1 VKLIE
6 ALASTERLLP
16 FFWGRLPIFDF
27 VVPPATQELPTGQP
41 GALGKRT
48 GPVVWKPHAIVKALW
63 LLPIVVACSSG
74 NAPAVGP
81 AAMGGAKWL
90 SYQYGA
96 ANNAVLPGPR
106 TAVSW
111 HTTLGGK
118 VNGGLSYGD
127 GRIYVDSFD
136 RHLYAL
142 NAKTGRVE
150 WSAPLG
156 GVAMNTPVLADG
168 VVVVG
173 TGTNRVMIDT
183 PNQVLWGRPGG
194 DNVLAFNAMTGAP
207 LWRYPT
213 VGEDMP
219 SAVIVMRSRKDPEV
233 VFSNGDGYVRSL
245 DLITGKKIWKSYLNG
260 VATMSSLESYRG
272 ELFGIENFSISF
284 VFANMNDPTR
294 LRFATKT
301 WAMNANNG
309 QLIWTIPYGSSDSSP
324 SASNGRLFFQTSKL
338 VYPITTGNTLSYSVV
353 YAVDI
358 GSGKVIWKRRSGN
371 GYRSE
376 RGSNEDAIAG
386 AVYKDTYLT
395 SLPFARSFVAYDVR
409 TGKPRW
415 EIKTSAPVKMSPVIT
430 DGKAIFGD
438 TRGILYI
445 VDCKKHKLLKRMQ
458 FPSFFTTS
466 PPIVVGQTLY
476 IANNKTL
483 YAIKLTRLISLHSRF
498 VDRT

>member
-1 VKLIE
+1 M
-6 ALASTERLLP
+6 ASTERLLP

-27 VVPPATQELPTGQP
+27 VVQTAAQQAPTAKQ
-41 GALGKRT
+41 GALGKRS
-48 GPVVWKPHAIVKALW
+48 GPVVWQPHAIFRALL
-63 LLPIVVACSSG
+63 LLPVIVACSSA

-96 ANNAVLPGPR
+96 ANNAVVPGPR
-106 TAVSW
+106 TGVSW

-207 LWRYPT
+207 LWRYHT

-219 SAVIVMRSRKDPEV
+219 SAAIVIRAHKHPEV
-233 VFSNGDGYVRSL
+233 VFSNGDGFVRSL
-245 DLITGKKIWKSYLNG
+245 DLITGKRIWKSYLNG
-260 VATMSSLESYRG
+260 VATMSSLESYKG
-272 ELFGIENFSISF
+272 KLFGIENFSIGF
-284 VFANMNDPTR
+284 IFANINNPLR
-294 LRFATKT
+294 LRYATKA
-301 WAMNANNG
+301 WEMQSRNG
-309 QLIWTIPYGSSDSSP
+309 QLVWTIPYGNSDCSP
-324 SASNGRLFFQTSKL
+324 TVANGTMFFQSSKL
-338 VYPITTGNTLSYSVV
+338 VYPISSGNTLSYSIV

-358 GSGKVIWKRRSGN
+358 ATGRVLWRARSGSG
-371 GYRSE
+371 E
-376 RGSNEDAIAG
+376 RDDKGSNENAIAG
-386 AVYKDTYLT
+386 MYHNHTYFT
-395 SLPFARSFVAYDVR
+395 GLPFEKTVAAFNAS
-409 TGKPRW
+409 TGKLRW
-415 EIKTSAPVKMSPVIT
+415 KISTQGAVKMSPL
-430 DGKAIFGD
+430 AIRKRLLFGD
-438 TRGILYI
+438 TDGYFYVVSARDGRLI
-445 VDCKKHKLLKRMQ
+445 KKLK
-458 FPSFFTTS
+458 FPKFFTTS
-466 PPIVVGQTLY
+466 PPIAIGMTIY
-476 IANNKTL
+476 IANDKQI
-483 YAIKLTRLISLHSRF
+483 YAIPLRNLLEKSIRLRIP
-498 VDRT
+498 